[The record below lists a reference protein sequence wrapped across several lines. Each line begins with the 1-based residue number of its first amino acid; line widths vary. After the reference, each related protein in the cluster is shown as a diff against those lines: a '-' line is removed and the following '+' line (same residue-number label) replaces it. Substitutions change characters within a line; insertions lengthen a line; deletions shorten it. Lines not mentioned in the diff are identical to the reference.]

1 MKRENVIAL
10 SGGVGGAKLAD
21 GLVQAVGDGRLTVVV
36 NTGDDF
42 NHLGLHISPDVDTAL
57 YTLGGLA
64 NPETG
69 WGRRDETWTFMAALA
84 QLGGES
90 WFRLGD
96 GDLAIHVERTRRLA
110 AGETLSAIVADFA
123 RRFGIS
129 AHIVPMSDQAL
140 RTRVHC
146 DEGVFDFQDYFVRLQ
161 CRPLTRSIEF
171 VVAPDARP
179 SSAVEQALADE
190 ALGAIV
196 ICPSNPYLSIA
207 PMLAV
212 PGLRERLRAA
222 GVPIV
227 AVSPIVGGAA
237 VKGPTAK
244 IMRELGV
251 PVGADAIAHH
261 YGKLLDGFVLDVRD
275 AALRDRIDLPVHIT
289 DTLMLNAADRTRV
302 AHETLAFSAR
312 LRQKS

>member
-1 MKRENVIAL
+1 MKRDNVIAL

-21 GLVQAVGDGRLTVVV
+21 GLVHAVGDGRLTVVV

-42 NHLGLHISPDVDTAL
+42 THLGLHISPDVDTAL

-110 AGETLSAIVADFA
+110 AGETLSTIVADFA
-123 RRFGIS
+123 RRLGIG
-129 AHIVPMSDQAL
+129 ADIVPMSDQAL

-161 CRPLTRSIEF
+161 CQPVTRSIEL

-179 SSAVEQALADE
+179 STAVKQALADK

-207 PMLAV
+207 PILAV
-212 PGLRERLRAA
+212 PSLRERLRAA

-227 AVSPIVGGAA
+227 AVSPIVGGTA

>member
-1 MKRENVIAL
+1 MSHGRIVAL
-10 SGGVGGAKLAD
+10 SGGVGGAKLSD
-21 GLVQAVGDGRLTVVV
+21 GLMRILPDHALSIIV

-42 NHLGLHISPDVDTAL
+42 QHLGLRISPDIDTIL

-110 AGETLSAIVADFA
+110 AGETLSAIIADFA
-123 RRFGIS
+123 HRLGIG
-129 AHIVPMSDQAL
+129 ADILPMSDQAL

-161 CRPLTRSIEF
+161 CQPVTRSIEF
-171 VVAPDARP
+171 VVAPDAHP
-179 SSAVEQALADE
+179 STAVNQALADK

-207 PMLAV
+207 PILAV

-261 YGKLLDGFVLDVRD
+261 YGELLDGFVLDVRD

>member
-110 AGETLSAIVADFA
+110 AGETLSAIIADFA
-123 RRFGIS
+123 RRLGIS

-161 CRPLTRSIEF
+161 CRRAVGRFFRDGQRFDHGAAASAPALAAAQVPAAMGVPLPIEYRPRRATKLSGSTSLRSVRTGHTEGKGCT
-171 VVAPDARP
+171 AALPG
-179 SSAVEQALADE
+179 SSASHCCQA
-190 ALGAIV
+190 V
-196 ICPSNPYLSIA
+196 C
-207 PMLAV
+207 
-212 PGLRERLRAA
+212 R
-222 GVPIV
+222 
-227 AVSPIVGGAA
+227 
-237 VKGPTAK
+237 K
-244 IMRELGV
+244 
-251 PVGADAIAHH
+251 
-261 YGKLLDGFVLDVRD
+261 
-275 AALRDRIDLPVHIT
+275 
-289 DTLMLNAADRTRV
+289 
-302 AHETLAFSAR
+302 AR
-312 LRQKS
+312 